1 MGKRRSGLPEWAPPA
16 LAVLITFLLRLP
28 GLLALP
34 IFCDESVYLRY
45 AQLIARAPVS
55 RALLSVVDPKPP
67 LHYPLLAARLLSV
80 VAGAVSVLVLFPLS
94 RELASLARGAQ
105 REEVESAPTTGTF
118 AVVAFALF
126 VVCPF
131 LAFYQRLALAESI
144 LVLEALLVAWL
155 SLLWAM
161 SGASAA
167 STGGPAAR

>member
-67 LHYPLLAARLLSV
+67 LHYWLLALVFRTTSDPLLAARLLSV
-80 VAGAVSVLVLFPLS
+80 VAGAVSVLVLFPLC
-94 RELASLARGAQ
+94 RELASLARRAK
-105 REEVESAPTTGTF
+105 REEGGSDSTQGTF
-118 AVVAFALF
+118 AVVAAALF
-126 VVCPF
+126 V
-131 LAFYQRLALAESI
+131 
-144 LVLEALLVAWL
+144 
-155 SLLWAM
+155 
-161 SGASAA
+161 
-167 STGGPAAR
+167 